1 MRTLLIDDS
10 LTMRAI
16 QRGILTQL
24 GHPDVDEAETAEQA
38 LALLGEFDP
47 DLILVDRALP
57 DMDGAALV
65 RAIHARSPSAR
76 VIVVA
81 ADAHRE
87 AVVDAI
93 NAGAASYV
101 AKPFTPDVLCQCIT
115 EVLARSGDD

>member
-1 MRTLLIDDS
+1 MRSLLIDDS
-10 LTMRAI
+10 HTMRAI
-16 QRGILTQL
+16 HRGILTQL
-24 GHPDVDEAETAEQA
+24 GHPDIDEAETAEQA
-38 LALLGEFDP
+38 LALLDEFDP
-47 DLILVDRALP
+47 DLVLLDRALP

-65 RAIHARSPSAR
+65 RAIRARTTAAR
-76 VIVVA
+76 IIVVA

-115 EVLARSGDD
+115 EVLERTGDD